1 MESAKGKEKKKEK
14 FSLHR
19 PQKRLGVKGMILFI
33 VLMDMCIPL
42 TTDMYLPAMPTM
54 NGHLTGATDALV
66 KSSVTV
72 FFLFYALGMLIW
84 GPLSDKYGRKKPM
97 ITGFLLYCFATLLC
111 AAALNIYIFLIGR
124 ILQGIGAACV
134 TAVSFA
140 MINDCFVGR
149 TRETILAIAQTL
161 SGFGPVIAPVVGSW
175 ILLVTSWRGTFI
187 ALLVFGVIGSVLTFM
202 YQETVSEEE
211 RFKGSVFS
219 TFGQLKVVIKNRAFT
234 QIVLTYSVLWMPLYA
249 YLNLSSYIYVNQFGC
264 TEQVYSYYHAFAAL
278 LSMIGPAIYIKFFA
292 SSDKN
297 KLTYVSFGLCAVA
310 GIVMIFGGAES
321 PVLFCGLIFVF
332 YLLTNIM
339 RPYSTNLILSQ
350 NPGDVGSSSSVMNMS
365 YNMMAVVGMI
375 IATFSFEN
383 MAGALGVI
391 LFVCSA
397 VSVISWWK
405 LAHSGMK
412 IPMLND

>member
-1 MESAKGKEKKKEK
+1 
-14 FSLHR
+14 
-19 PQKRLGVKGMILFI
+19 
-33 VLMDMCIPL
+33 
-42 TTDMYLPAMPTM
+42 MYLPAMPTM
-54 NGHLTGATDALV
+54 NGHLAGATDALV

-72 FFLFYALGMLIW
+72 FFLFYAFGMLIW

-97 ITGFLLYCFATLLC
+97 LVGFLIYCLATLLC
-111 AAALNIYIFLIGR
+111 AVSLNIYIFLLGR

-140 MINDCFVGR
+140 MINDCFVGK

-175 ILLVTSWRGTFI
+175 ILLITSWRGTFV
-187 ALLVFGVIGSVLTFM
+187 ALLIFGVIGTLLTLM
-202 YQETVSEEE
+202 YEETVSEEE

-219 TFGQLKVVIKNRAFT
+219 TFGQLKVVTKNKAFT
-234 QIVLTYSVLWMPLYA
+234 QIVLIYSILMMPLYA

-278 LSMIGPAIYIKFFA
+278 LSMVGPGIYIKFFA
-292 SSDKN
+292 ASNKN
-297 KLTYVSFGLCAVA
+297 KLTYVSFGLCAAA
-310 GIVMIFGGAES
+310 GIVMMILGTAS
-321 PVLFCGLIFVF
+321 PALFCGLVFVF
-332 YLLTNIM
+332 YMMTNIM

-365 YNMMAVVGMI
+365 YNLMAVVGML
-375 IATFSFEN
+375 IATFSFKN
-383 MAGALGVI
+383 MVGALGVI

-397 VSVISWWK
+397 VAILGWVRLIR
-405 LAHSGMK
+405 SGEK
-412 IPMLND
+412 IALLND